1 MLWCLRPCFY
11 LQEHKNKSWCTH
23 KASYISNS
31 TLKPGE
37 VGKYAE
43 GRRAF
48 GGKFL
53 TQREEI
59 FEFAAERQEGKKE
72 GRRRR
77 EKKGR
82 VRKLQD
88 GSLEL

>member
-1 MLWCLRPCFY
+1 MQQAVKYIVPVLDLSIALHNFVRFHFAGAKLSRPGFQTMLY
-11 LQEHKNKSWCTH
+11 T
-23 KASYISNS
+23 
-31 TLKPGE
+31 
-37 VGKYAE
+37 
-43 GRRAF
+43 
-48 GGKFL
+48 GKFL

-59 FEFAAERQEGKKE
+59 FEFAAERQEGKKG

-88 GSLEL
+88 GSLVL